1 MPADYL
7 PSFDPGTGEGWDNSI
22 TLPPFDPGTGEGWD
36 GPITQPASPLSV
48 NYYRQKVV
56 EFQALLNNLQRA
68 REATVEI
75 VNNGPAE
82 LQPEL
87 LALLAELDGKIDSY
101 RQVAEALNFGINGI
115 NRVGA
120 GFPTLTIPKGLGVA
134 PLVVAGGIGAAV
146 AVAAALIV
154 WGYAW
159 IQKAQVLARQAQLY
173 GYLTPEQR
181 ATVASKALELDQ
193 LAAASEASP
202 LTSVANIAKWLGIA
216 AVAYFAYQAYQKSR

>member
-1 MPADYL
+1 MDYSPEAGSGGVPATVYGA
-7 PSFDPGTGEGWDNSI
+7 FDPGTGEGWD
-22 TLPPFDPGTGEGWD
+22 E
-36 GPITQPASPLSV
+36 PIVKPATPLSV
-48 NYYRQKVV
+48 DYYKQKVIEYQNLLYNLQNAREGMIGLVDYGPV
-56 EFQALLNNLQRA
+56 EIRPELTALLD
-68 REATVEI
+68 
-75 VNNGPAE
+75 
-82 LQPEL
+82 
-87 LALLAELDGKIDSY
+87 ELDSKIGRY

-115 NRVGA
+115 NKVGA

-146 AVAAALIV
+146 AVAASLIV

-181 ATVASKALELDQ
+181 AIVAQKALEIDQ
-193 LAAASEASP
+193 AAAASESSP
-202 LTSVANIAKWLGIA
+202 LTSIANIAKWVGIA

>member
-1 MPADYL
+1 MPGN
-7 PSFDPGTGEGWDNSI
+7 PVT

-36 GPITQPASPLSV
+36 EPVAVPASPLSV
-48 NYYRQKVV
+48 DYYRQKVV
-56 EFQALLNNLQRA
+56 EFQTLLNNLQQA
-68 REATVEI
+68 REGAIGLVDYGPVEI
-75 VNNGPAE
+75 R
-82 LQPEL
+82 PEL
-87 LALLAELDGKIDSY
+87 TALLDELDSKIGRY

-115 NRVGA
+115 NKVGA
-120 GFPTLTIPKGLGVA
+120 GFPTLTIPNGLGVA

-181 ATVASKALELDQ
+181 AIVAQKSIEIDQ
-193 LAAASEASP
+193 AAQASESSP
-202 LTSVANIAKWLGIA
+202 LTSIANIAKWVGIA
-216 AVAYFAYQAYQKSR
+216 AVAYFAFQAYQKMR

>member
-1 MPADYL
+1 MDYFPESGSGGVPATVYGA
-7 PSFDPGTGEGWDNSI
+7 FDPGTGEGWD
-22 TLPPFDPGTGEGWD
+22 E
-36 GPITQPASPLSV
+36 PIVKPAAPLSV
-48 NYYRQKVV
+48 DYYKQKVIEYQNLLYNLQNAREGMIGLVDYGPV
-56 EFQALLNNLQRA
+56 EIRPELTALLD
-68 REATVEI
+68 
-75 VNNGPAE
+75 
-82 LQPEL
+82 
-87 LALLAELDGKIDSY
+87 ELDSKIGRY

-115 NRVGA
+115 NKVGA

-146 AVAAALIV
+146 AVAASLIV

-181 ATVASKALELDQ
+181 AIVAQKALEIDQ
-193 LAAASEASP
+193 AAAASESSP
-202 LTSVANIAKWLGIA
+202 LTSIASIAKWVGIA